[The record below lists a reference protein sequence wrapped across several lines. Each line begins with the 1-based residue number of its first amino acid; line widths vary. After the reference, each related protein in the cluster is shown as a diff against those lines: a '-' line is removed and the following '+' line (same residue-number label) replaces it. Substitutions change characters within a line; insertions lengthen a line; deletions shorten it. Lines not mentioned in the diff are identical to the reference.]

1 MRAATVR
8 IAAVALSVAS
18 CTSATEPL
26 EGVRALVIPG
36 TVSRIVESSS
46 GRVDVSLRFSV
57 SNPTT
62 ASIYFG
68 RCGPSLE
75 QQVAGDS
82 WKIVASTICPAIAPA
97 NPLELTLEIP
107 AGESREV
114 SAFMSGL
121 YENGSP
127 LTVAEGTYRV
137 RFSVLYRNPVVWRGD
152 TGNQYKSVL
161 AATSEFELPPN

>member
-1 MRAATVR
+1 MRAGMVQLT
-8 IAAVALSVAS
+8 AVVMSVAS
-18 CTSATEPL
+18 CSSATEPIAN
-26 EGVRALVIPG
+26 VTALVIPG
-36 TVSRIVESSS
+36 TVNRIVESSS

-75 QQVAGDS
+75 WQVDNDS

-107 AGESREV
+107 AGESREI

-121 YENGSP
+121 YENGLP
-127 LTVAEGTYRV
+127 LTVPEGTYRV
-137 RFSVLYRNPVVWRGD
+137 VFSVLYRNPVVWRGD
-152 TGNQYKSVL
+152 TGNQFKSIE

>member
-1 MRAATVR
+1 M
-8 IAAVALSVAS
+8 ALSVAS

-26 EGVRALVIPG
+26 ANVTAVVIPG
-36 TVSRIVESSS
+36 TVTRIVESSS

-62 ASIYFG
+62 ASIYFD

-75 QQVAGDS
+75 RQVDDDS
-82 WKIVASTICPAIAPA
+82 WRLVASTICPAVAPT

-114 SAFMSGL
+114 SAFMSGH
-121 YENGSP
+121 YENGLPSAVP
-127 LTVAEGTYRV
+127 EGTYRV

-152 TGNQYKSVL
+152 MGNQYKSIV
-161 AATSEFELPPN
+161 AATREFELPPN

>member
-1 MRAATVR
+1 MRAGIVQLT
-8 IAAVALSVAS
+8 AVVLSVAS
-18 CTSATEPL
+18 CSSATEP
-26 EGVRALVIPG
+26 VANVTALVIPG
-36 TVSRIVESSS
+36 TVNRIVESSS

-75 QQVAGDS
+75 RQVDNDS
-82 WKIVASTICPAIAPA
+82 WRIVASTICPAIAPA

-121 YENGSP
+121 YENGLP
-127 LTVAEGTYRV
+127 LTVPQGTYRV
-137 RFSVLYRNPVVWRGD
+137 VFSVLYRNPVVWRGD
-152 TGNQYKSVL
+152 MGNQYKSLL